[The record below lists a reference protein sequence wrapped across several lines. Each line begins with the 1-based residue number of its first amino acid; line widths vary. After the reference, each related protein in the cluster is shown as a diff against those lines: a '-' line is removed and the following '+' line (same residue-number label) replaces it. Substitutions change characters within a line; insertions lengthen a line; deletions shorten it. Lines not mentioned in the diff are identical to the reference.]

1 MDNLGIVI
9 VIVILA
15 AGYWLYCDT
24 NRNKPIYH
32 DTDESMAR
40 IEERIN
46 SIESRLGTMQKRLD
60 ESQKTLNG
68 ISERVEHSTNLAN
81 EIAGGIGSAEKRL
94 DDALQ
99 RSGRIENLIQ
109 DIERTNQ

>member
-1 MDNLGIVI
+1 
-9 VIVILA
+9 
-15 AGYWLYCDT
+15 
-24 NRNKPIYH
+24 
-32 DTDESMAR
+32 
-40 IEERIN
+40 
-46 SIESRLGTMQKRLD
+46 MQKRLD

-68 ISERVEHSTNLAN
+68 ISERVEHNTNLAN

-109 DIERTNQ
+109 DIKRTNQ